1 MNFYFFDECTYPVV
15 PNRENNIGVPKD
27 GKSITIMKGKL
38 SDFDLQYEAYFLNNN
53 KAYSDALITN
63 GIRWNI
69 GMLNLD
75 QLQAGDRVIILLH
88 PIHWHRASVHAN
100 IVSFSLAGQRSSS
113 IDTINRIVSVE
124 MPYGTDKSSLSAV
137 YSLSPGA
144 YVKVSGKLQVNK
156 ISLNNFN
163 NPLIYKVYAENRDIQ
178 KNWTIYVTNLRVI
191 LP

>member
-1 MNFYFFDECTYPVV
+1 
-15 PNRENNIGVPKD
+15 
-27 GKSITIMKGKL
+27 
-38 SDFDLQYEAYFLNNN
+38 
-53 KAYSDALITN
+53 
-63 GIRWNI
+63 
-69 GMLNLD
+69 
-75 QLQAGDRVIILLH
+75 
-88 PIHWHRASVHAN
+88 
-100 IVSFSLAGQRSSS
+100 
-113 IDTINRIVSVE
+113 

-144 YVKVSGKLQVNK
+144 YVKVGGKLQVNK